1 MCAKKGEKILEC
13 IYVPKDKQLTL
24 KIAEEIDEH
33 TTEKLRRKID
43 NEITRFLPRK
53 VRFDFSKVA
62 FMGSAGIGML
72 LGRYKVIKML
82 GGQLELMNVNKQVEK
97 VFEISGILKII
108 PLIKNNEENV
118 GQMEAKMVGIYDNEM
133 KLEFV
138 SKSSNEAFASQLD
151 PTIEELADI
160 KTAVSEAVTN
170 SIIHGYENSEGIIKV
185 ECKLKDNCVEI
196 QISDS

>member
-53 VRFDFSKVA
+53 VIFDFSNVA
-62 FMGSAGIGML
+62 FMDSAGIGML

-138 SKSSNEAFASQLD
+138 SKSSNEAFARITVAAFASQLD
-151 PTIEELADI
+151 PTIQQLA
-160 KTAVSEAVTN
+160 
-170 SIIHGYENSEGIIKV
+170 
-185 ECKLKDNCVEI
+185 
-196 QISDS
+196 

>member
-1 MCAKKGEKILEC
+1 MEC
-13 IYVPKDKQLTL
+13 IYVPREKQLTL
-24 KIAEEIDEH
+24 KISEEIDES

-53 VRFDFSKVA
+53 VIFDFSDVS
-62 FMGSAGIGML
+62 FMDSAGIGMV

-118 GQMEAKMVGIYDNEM
+118 G
-133 KLEFV
+133 
-138 SKSSNEAFASQLD
+138 
-151 PTIEELADI
+151 
-160 KTAVSEAVTN
+160 
-170 SIIHGYENSEGIIKV
+170 
-185 ECKLKDNCVEI
+185 
-196 QISDS
+196 